1 MHVAAPTPAPHTT
14 DQTSTHTHE
23 TNLERPVGPPLYP
36 VLIAN
41 TPECV
46 VIKRRVLRRA
56 IRRHPREGD
65 HRHRRGRV
73 HRNEANSN
81 HQTQRGQA
89 QGCYHLRGCGGER
102 LDVDLRRTIVW
113 CFNRAIHTDIHICR
127 CMSNRARRSVTH
139 KNVVQI
145 TSVLQPHT
153 FCRNQ
158 DYYSGM
164 SELALH
170 SPKGWCRADTS
181 TFTVRRQQWRCARFR
196 CDIP

>member
-89 QGCYHLRGCGGER
+89 QGCYHLRGCGCER
-102 LDVDLRRTIVW
+102 LDVELKRTIV
-113 CFNRAIHTDIHICR
+113 
-127 CMSNRARRSVTH
+127 
-139 KNVVQI
+139 
-145 TSVLQPHT
+145 
-153 FCRNQ
+153 
-158 DYYSGM
+158 
-164 SELALH
+164 
-170 SPKGWCRADTS
+170 
-181 TFTVRRQQWRCARFR
+181 
-196 CDIP
+196 